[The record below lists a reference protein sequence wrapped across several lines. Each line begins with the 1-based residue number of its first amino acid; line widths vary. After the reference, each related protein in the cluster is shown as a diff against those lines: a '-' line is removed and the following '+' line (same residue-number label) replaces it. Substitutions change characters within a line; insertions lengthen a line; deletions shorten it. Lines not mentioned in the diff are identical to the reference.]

1 MASIWLE
8 GLELLTSVQIL
19 FQLLSMWQQLIFWFK
34 THLGFSAK
42 ESRGFL
48 LLIPFLLALVAA
60 SQVLAWAKN
69 QRASAIFQQYL
80 HEVDSLEQA
89 GFQLS
94 VSPLPTFTNQDTIIR
109 SHSTKVSARIQ
120 RLPFSET
127 DSVLLQIVP
136 GIGAL
141 TAGRIIKH
149 RENLGGFIQIAQLNE
164 VYGLK
169 PEVIPL
175 IWEYFDFDAAPI
187 RKLSINHATVEQLAS
202 HPYISYQEAKVLVA
216 YRLQHGGYHEATDLF
231 GIKIFKSDWVEKIA
245 PYLSFE
251 SLEEKAGKD

>member
-1 MASIWLE
+1 
-8 GLELLTSVQIL
+8 
-19 FQLLSMWQQLIFWFK
+19 MWQRVIFWSK

-69 QRASAIFQQYL
+69 QKASAIYRQYL

-89 GFQLS
+89 GFQLL
-94 VSPLPTFTNQDTIIR
+94 VSPLPTFNVQDTITR
-109 SHSTKVSARIQ
+109 SHSTKVAERIQ
-120 RLPFSET
+120 RLPFSQT

-149 RENLGGFIQIAQLNE
+149 REKLGGFIQIAQLNE

-175 IWEYFDFDAAPI
+175 IWDYFDFDTVPI
-187 RKLSINHATVEQLAS
+187 RKLSINRAPVEELSS
-202 HPYISYQEAKVLVA
+202 HPYISYQEAKVIVA
-216 YRLQHGGYHEATDLF
+216 YRLQHGGYQSATDLL
-231 GIKIFKSDWVEKIA
+231 GIKIFKSDWVEKIS

-251 SLEEKAGKD
+251 TIGEKAGKD